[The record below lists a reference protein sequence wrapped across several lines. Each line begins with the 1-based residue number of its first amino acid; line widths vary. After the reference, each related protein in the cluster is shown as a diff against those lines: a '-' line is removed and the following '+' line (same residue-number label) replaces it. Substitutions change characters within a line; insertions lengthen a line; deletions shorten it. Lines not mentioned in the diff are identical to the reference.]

1 VQLDTCILCGQK
13 SKITGEPKI
22 CQVCNYV
29 AEPIKELWSLL
40 NSELGTLASVDC
52 ETQETARFIA
62 DLMALGVDHPRI
74 KHLARLCSTMIN
86 LVWEKDSEGSIFEI
100 EKEIGT
106 TFDITSRLELM
117 AHLGLISKEG
127 DMVKVPPDSMIKK
140 IALPMRE
147 RINEQYRLRTS
158 LFLLGY
164 LTIGT
169 LASFYETSDATP
181 VKKLLGSNDNLDR
194 LPRAFISSLTYVLLQ
209 WYDGWDQFYGSDL
222 RKRLRSSRIQGA
234 ARSDIF
240 GVLAG
245 RDPRRAVTFIK
256 AIWKG
261 FDQIFIFD
269 DYVKRI
275 RERIRERERP
285 RGGQ

>member
-1 VQLDTCILCGQK
+1 MQSNTCVLCGQK
-13 SKITGEPKI
+13 SNIGSGEPKL
-22 CQVCNYV
+22 CKVCGYV
-29 AEPIKELWSLL
+29 KEPVKELWSLL
-40 NSELGTLASVDC
+40 NSELATLASVDC

-62 DLMALGVDHPRI
+62 DLMALGVDHPRV
-74 KHLARLCSTMIN
+74 KHLARLCSTLIN
-86 LVWEKDSEGSIFEI
+86 LVWERESEGSIYEI
-100 EKEIGT
+100 EKEVGT

-117 AHLGLISKEG
+117 ANLGLISIEG
-127 DMVKVPPDSMIKK
+127 DIVKIPTNSVIKK

-164 LTIGT
+164 ITIGT
-169 LASFYETSDATP
+169 LVRFYDTNDATP
-181 VKKLLGSNDNLDR
+181 VRQLLGSNDSVDR
-194 LPRAFISSLTYVLLQ
+194 LPRAFISALTFVLLQ

-222 RKRLRSSRIQGA
+222 RRHLRKSRIQGA
-234 ARSDIF
+234 VRSDIF

-275 RERIRERERP
+275 RERIRERER
-285 RGGQ
+285 GGE

>member
-1 VQLDTCILCGQK
+1 MQSDSCVLCGQK
-13 SKITGEPKI
+13 SKEIRESKL
-22 CQVCNYV
+22 CQVCEYV
-29 AEPIKELWSLL
+29 AEPTKELWSLL
-40 NSELGTLASVDC
+40 NSELATLASVDC
-52 ETQETARFIA
+52 EVQETARFIA
-62 DLMALGVDHPRI
+62 DLMALGVDHPRV
-74 KHLARLCSTMIN
+74 KHLARLCSAMIN
-86 LVWEKDSEGSIFEI
+86 LVWEKESEGSIYEI
-100 EKEIGT
+100 EKDVGT

-117 AHLGLISKEG
+117 ANLGLINKEG
-127 DMVKVPPDSMIKK
+127 DIVKIPPDSIIKK

-164 LTIGT
+164 LMIG
-169 LASFYETSDATP
+169 AMVRFYETGDVTP
-181 VKKLLGSNDNLDR
+181 IRQLLGSNNDLDR
-194 LPRAFISSLTYVLLQ
+194 MPRAFISSLTYVLWQ
-209 WYDGWDQFYGSDL
+209 WYDGWDRFYGSDL
-222 RKRLRSSRIQGA
+222 RKRLRRSRVQGA

-245 RDPRRAVTFIK
+245 RDPRRSVTFIK

-275 RERIRERERP
+275 RERIRERERS
-285 RGGQ
+285 REGE